1 LNNKEVSARWDA
13 AAQVWAET
21 VRSGGDIY
29 REAVNNPAM
38 FGMLGPV
45 KGKRI
50 LDLGCGEG
58 YNTRLLAER
67 GAEVVGIDVS
77 QELIELARVKEK
89 EEPLGIEYHVAD
101 AAWLS
106 MLKDESFDIVVAFM
120 SLMDIPDLEGAVHEV
135 NRVLKR
141 GGRFLFSITHPCF
154 DRFRDDL
161 GWEKDE
167 KEQRLYYKV
176 DDYFAEGPKEFVFTL
191 GGGKV
196 ILPGKMIHFH
206 RTLTTY
212 FHVLHKAGLAVTRL
226 EEPRPSQA
234 ALERYPQMEDLLR
247 IPSFMVAEARKL
259 R

>member
-1 LNNKEVSARWDA
+1 MRAKGDESLNNEEISARWDA
-13 AAQVWAET
+13 VARAWAET

-38 FGMLGPV
+38 FRMLGTV
-45 KGKRI
+45 EGKWI

-58 YNTRLLAER
+58 YNTRILAER
-67 GAEVVGIDVS
+67 GAKVVGIDAS
-77 QELIELARVKEK
+77 KELIELARAKEE

-101 AAWLS
+101 AARLS

-120 SLMDIPDLEGAVHEV
+120 SLMDILGLESALREV
-135 NRVLKR
+135 GRVLKR
-141 GGRFLFSITHPCF
+141 GGRFCFSIIHPCF
-154 DRFRDDL
+154 ERFRDDL

-176 DDYFAEGPKEFVFTL
+176 DDYFDEGPKEFVFTL

-196 ILPGKMIHFH
+196 TLPGKMVHFH

-212 FHVLHKAGLAVTRL
+212 FHALHVT
-226 EEPRPSQA
+226 
-234 ALERYPQMEDLLR
+234 
-247 IPSFMVAEARKL
+247 V
-259 R
+259 